1 MRFIDEVHVHVA
13 SGKGGD
19 GAMSFRREKYVPFGG
34 PDGGD
39 GGRGGEVRIVASTGK
54 STLLELRSNPIW
66 RAKDGERGGSRQMT
80 GADGDD
86 TIIEVPLG
94 TRVYDEGTGGLV
106 GDLVNAGDTLIAAKG
121 GDGGF
126 GNLRYKTSTNRAPR
140 KTTPG
145 WPGQERR
152 LRLEL
157 MLMADVGLLGF
168 PNAGKSTLISR
179 ISAARP
185 KVADYPFTTLV
196 PNLGV
201 VDMGTDGSFVVADI
215 PGLVEGA
222 AEGVGLGHRFLRHV
236 ARTRLL
242 LHLLSLSPDEELPP
256 EERYDIIRAELG
268 RFDASLLERPEIIVL
283 TKLDTMPPEA
293 AKAAYKAVRRA
304 APDRRVLRISAVTG
318 LGLPELKALLFRLVQ
333 ELPVPELPAPNPALL
348 SEAPLPAE
356 APLPR
361 RMKGVTPEGVEW
373 EYALSAE
380 DELDEEDDDD
390 GDDGDDGDEG
400 DDEQLELDPDL
411 FDEEEDEDGD
421 DDGENTDDEADDDG
435 ENTDD
440 EADDDGDESDDD
452 GDDGDESDDDGDDGD
467 DGDDD
472 EDADDDDTDDE
483 APPGGKPELRLVS
496 ATADFDE
503 DGWVDDWEGP
513 PGDRG

>member
-39 GGRGGEVRIVASTGK
+39 GGRGGDVRIVATSAK
-54 STLLELRSNPIW
+54 STLLELRSNPIG
-66 RAKDGERGGSRQMT
+66 RAKDGDRGGIRQMSG
-80 GADGDD
+80 GAGCEAL
-86 TIIEVPLG
+86 IEVPTV
-94 TRVYDEGTGGLV
+94 TRIFDETTGALV
-106 GDLVNAGDTLIAAKG
+106 GDLVNDGDELVAAKG

-201 VDMGTDGSFVVADI
+201 VDMGIDGSFVVADI

-222 AEGVGLGHRFLRHV
+222 AAGVGLGHRFLRHV

-242 LHLLSLSPDEELPP
+242 LHLLSVSPDEELPA
-256 EERYDIIRAELG
+256 EQRYAIIRAELG
-268 RFDASLLERPEIIVL
+268 RFDPALLERPELIVL
-283 TKLDTMPPEA
+283 TKLDTLPPEA
-293 AKAAYKAVRRA
+293 VKAAFRAVRRA

-318 LGLPELKALLFRLVQ
+318 LGLPELTSILFRLVQ
-333 ELPVPELPAPNPALL
+333 ELPVPELPEANPALL
-348 SEAPLPAE
+348 ADALPIAE
-356 APLPR
+356 APLPK
-361 RMKGVTPEGVEW
+361 RMRGVTPEGVEW

-380 DELDEEDDDD
+380 DDQHDD
-390 GDDGDDGDEG
+390 DEG
-400 DDEQLELDPDL
+400 DDDAEVEGDDDDDDPLDLELDPDL
-411 FDEEEDEDGD
+411 MDEDEDED
-421 DDGENTDDEADDDG
+421 ELEDEDEGEDEL
-435 ENTDD
+435 E
-440 EADDDGDESDDD
+440 DGDSD
-452 GDDGDESDDDGDDGD
+452 GDDAAL
-467 DGDDD
+467 DDD
-472 EDADDDDTDDE
+472 ELDEDTNESDVSDANLGDDS
-483 APPGGKPELRLVS
+483 PPDLRLVS
-496 ATADFDE
+496 DPTDFEE
-503 DGWVDDWEGP
+503 DGWIDDWEEGDEGA
-513 PGDRG
+513 PG

>member
-39 GGRGGEVRIVASTGK
+39 GGRGGDVRIVATSAK

-66 RAKDGERGGSRQMT
+66 RAEEGERGGIRQMT
-80 GADGDD
+80 GGAGSEAL
-86 TIIEVPLG
+86 IEVPVG
-94 TRVYDEGTGGLV
+94 TRIFDETTGALV
-106 GDLVNAGDTLIAAKG
+106 GDLVNDGDELVAAKG

-201 VDMGTDGSFVVADI
+201 VDMGIDGSFVVADI

-242 LHLLSLSPDEELPP
+242 LHLLSVSPDEELPA
-256 EERYDIIRAELG
+256 EERYAIIRAELG
-268 RFDASLLERPEIIVL
+268 RFDPTLLERPELIVL
-283 TKLDTMPPEA
+283 TKLDTLPPEA
-293 AKAAYKAVRRA
+293 VKAAFRAVRRA

-318 LGLPELKALLFRLVQ
+318 LGLPELTSILFRLVQ
-333 ELPVPELPAPNPALL
+333 ELPVPELPEANPDLLADAL
-348 SEAPLPAE
+348 PIAE
-356 APLPR
+356 APLPK
-361 RMKGVTPEGVEW
+361 RMRGVTPEGVEW
-373 EYALSAE
+373 EYALSADD
-380 DELDEEDDDD
+380 DEHDEDDDS
-390 GDDGDDGDEG
+390 GDDDDDPL
-400 DDEQLELDPDL
+400 DLELDPDL
-411 FDEEEDEDGD
+411 MDEDEDDEEDEQ
-421 DDGENTDDEADDDG
+421 DEEG
-435 ENTDD
+435 
-440 EADDDGDESDDD
+440 ESDDD
-452 GDDGDESDDDGDDGD
+452 DAL
-467 DGDDD
+467 DDD
-472 EDADDDDTDDE
+472 ELVEDDASDVNPDADG
-483 APPGGKPELRLVS
+483 PPDLRLVS
-496 ATADFDE
+496 DPTDFEE
-503 DGWVDDWEGP
+503 DGWVDDWEEEREGDDGA
-513 PGDRG
+513 PG